1 MLTMYNETVDYL
13 KTKLPFTPEVAI
25 IVGTGLKGLTKD
37 VENPIEIPYA
47 TIPGFTVCS
56 APSHSGVLHTGYLG
70 GKPVIVFNGR
80 FHYYEGYTMQQVVY
94 PVRIAHLL
102 GVKYLL
108 VTNAAGSL
116 NENLQ
121 PGNIVMIKDHIN
133 FMGTNPLI
141 GPNTLTKPVVIDGK
155 QANEFGERFPSMNA
169 PYDATLQQLTSN
181 FAKTQ
186 GIEVKQGVYCGLTGP
201 SLETKAE
208 CLMLKCLGA
217 DLVGMSTVPEV
228 IAAVHCGLRVL
239 AMSVVTNMSN
249 IFHDSPHT
257 QTEIQENA
265 NIASKNLLSIF
276 KGILAEL
283 R

>member
-1 MLTMYNETVDYL
+1 MYNETVDYL
-13 KTKLPFTPEVAI
+13 KAKLPFTPEIAI
-25 IVGTGLKGLTKD
+25 IVGTGLSGLVSELTD
-37 VENPIEIPYA
+37 AIEIPYA
-47 TIPGFTVCS
+47 DIPAFGVCS
-56 APSHSGVLHTGYLG
+56 APSHRGVLHAGYISER
-70 GKPVIVFNGR
+70 PVIVFNGR
-80 FHYYEGYTMQQVVY
+80 FHYYEGYSMQQVVY
-94 PVRIAHLL
+94 PVRIARQL
-102 GVKYLL
+102 GVKYLF

-116 NENLQ
+116 NAELQ

-141 GPNTLTKPVVIDGK
+141 GPNTITEGG
-155 QANEFGERFPSMNA
+155 QTYEFGERFPSMNA
-169 PYDATLQQLTSN
+169 PYDSTLQQLTSN

-186 GIEVKQGVYCGLTGP
+186 GIEVKEGVYCALTGP
-201 SLETKAE
+201 TLETKAE
-208 CLMLKCLGA
+208 CLMLKGMGA

-228 IAAVHCGLRVL
+228 IAAVHCGLKVL

-249 IFHDSPHT
+249 IFHDNPHT

-265 NIASKNLLSIF
+265 NIASSKLLSIF

>member
-1 MLTMYNETVDYL
+1 MYNETVDYL
-13 KTKLPFTPEVAI
+13 KGKLHLTPEVAI
-25 IVGTGLKGLTKD
+25 IVGTGLNGITKD
-37 VENPIEIPYA
+37 VEDSIEIPYA
-47 TIPGFTVCS
+47 DIPGFGICS
-56 APSHSGVLHTGYLG
+56 APSHSGVFHAGYLG

-94 PVRIAHLL
+94 PVRIARLL

-116 NENLQ
+116 NADLQ
-121 PGNIVMIKDHIN
+121 PGNIVLIKDHIN

-141 GPNTLTKPVVIDGK
+141 GLNTLAEPVTIDSK
-155 QANEFGERFPSMNA
+155 QTNEFGERFPSMNA
-169 PYDATLQQLTSN
+169 PYDATLQKLTSN
-181 FAKTQ
+181 FAKKH

-201 SLETKAE
+201 SLETRAE
-208 CLMLKCLGA
+208 CLMLKGFGA

-239 AMSVVTNMSN
+239 AISVVTNMSN

-265 NIASKNLLSIF
+265 NIASKNLLCIF